1 MKFLHQSSVVLF
13 CVTHDMVLL
22 LIYLFYLHIYL
33 ITIIS
38 SPQFTGS
45 IPESYPRIGNLK
57 LKVIHL
63 NNNQLSGELPS
74 DWFNGFDYQ
83 KRLLSIRVENNNLS
97 GEFDKSVCMLDVRNG
112 RAEMVELGADCDNC
126 SCKLCERSCIK

>member
-1 MKFLHQSSVVLF
+1 MLCLF
-13 CVTHDMVLL
+13 SL
-22 LIYLFYLHIYL
+22 
-33 ITIIS
+33 
-38 SPQFTGS
+38 QFTGT

-63 NNNQLSGELPS
+63 NNNQLSGEMPS
-74 DWFNGFDYQ
+74 DWFNGFGYQ